1 MVCTFVLVSLLSSS
15 QAIGDCAWVMWIK
28 HHEVQL
34 NDGREKVWWEI
45 ETAIP
50 RYDQCVQVKQD
61 IWNKQGRRGK

>member
-1 MVCTFVLVSLLSSS
+1 MP
-15 QAIGDCAWVMWIK
+15 WIK

-50 RYDQCVQVKQD
+50 RYAQCVQVTQY
-61 IWNKQGRRGK
+61 IWNKQGRRGRMNFVMRIRG